1 MRQSVLLHVAGPES
15 KDVGIYLAQAE
26 TIRDPITRW
35 DKIGLVQ
42 ELYLRCTSEDLVP
55 RIIVSNVGVNITTC
69 EKPDLSQGLVI
80 MLQGFFGFGT
90 QGCFQTSDV
99 AVLVPALSW
108 EVKPGSR
115 LLDSHTIL
123 GRIQELTLSVSCIDN
138 NVICYI
144 NGLNFSGVS
153 IPSWVTIG
161 ALPPELIR

>member
-1 MRQSVLLHVAGPES
+1 MKQSVLIHVGGQLS
-15 KDVGIYLAQAE
+15 KDVGLYLVQAE
-26 TIRDPITRW
+26 SINDPITRW
-35 DKIGLVQ
+35 DKIGLMQ

-80 MLQGFFGFGT
+80 MLQGFVGFGSSA
-90 QGCFQTSDV
+90 CFQTSDV

-108 EVKPGSR
+108 EAKPGNR
-115 LLDSHTIL
+115 LLDTHTVL
-123 GRIQELTLSVSCIDN
+123 GGIQELTLSVSCIED

-144 NGLNFSGVS
+144 NGLNFSSVS

-161 ALPPELIR
+161 DLPPQLIR